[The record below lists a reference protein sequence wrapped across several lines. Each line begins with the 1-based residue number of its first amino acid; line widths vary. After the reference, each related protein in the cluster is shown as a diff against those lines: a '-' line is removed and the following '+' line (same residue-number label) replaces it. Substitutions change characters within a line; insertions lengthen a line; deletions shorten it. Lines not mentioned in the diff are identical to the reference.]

1 MFVFHA
7 CQFRAGHHNLN
18 AAQDLPVQGIQL
30 RQRRIEPVHD
40 GRVNNDHIRVQFYHG
55 CDTNQGERG
64 IKTGPKRGQTN
75 LMDSRISESSTLARI
90 WCRSEKRVLG
100 IRAKNNTASVR

>member
-7 CQFRAGHHNLN
+7 CRFRAGHHNLN
-18 AAQDLPVQGIQL
+18 AIQALPVQGIQV

-55 CDTNQGERG
+55 CDTNQRKE
-64 IKTGPKRGQTN
+64 
-75 LMDSRISESSTLARI
+75 E
-90 WCRSEKRVLG
+90 
-100 IRAKNNTASVR
+100 